1 MLGPAGYPFCEARRQ
16 GEVMNNLYFRLRW
29 MIPVCAL
36 VLFVAT
42 SAFADEA
49 PSPDDWLAWLL
60 WFSRIG
66 VPGG

>member
-1 MLGPAGYPFCEARRQ
+1 
-16 GEVMNNLYFRLRW
+16 MNNLYFRARW
-29 MIPVCAL
+29 MVPVCAL
-36 VLFVAT
+36 LLFVAT
-42 SAFADEA
+42 SALADDAA

>member
-1 MLGPAGYPFCEARRQ
+1 
-16 GEVMNNLYFRLRW
+16 MNNVYFRLRW
-29 MIPVCAL
+29 MIPVCAVL
-36 VLFVAT
+36 LFVAT
-42 SAFADEA
+42 SAFADDA